1 MPDLNAYEIVKMTN
15 RDEWN
20 QFVLEAEG
28 GTVFST
34 APWLESAEL
43 STGDPIVCYGCYKKG
58 QLVAGISGLERR
70 GGSQLVTPPLLPH
83 GGFLHRP
90 VSSNRPFSR
99 ESERGGETRALI
111 TYLENHYQQIH
122 LTMAPAI
129 MDVREFVWAGWE
141 IAPRYTYVNDLT
153 IRREKVWERLERR
166 TRNVI
171 RKAESD
177 GFKVEPTTD
186 IDEIKHQYELV
197 YSEQKQQPPVHP
209 MTVQKFA
216 ETAQKRGLIDTFRA
230 VSSNGQTVSIVAFA
244 RSCDCLYAWISGAD
258 PAYRDTGATSLLY
271 WKVLE
276 LTECPRFDFVGA
288 NIPSIA
294 FFKRGFAGELVSYYA
309 VEGCPNRLLKLTTAV
324 RRIIKNR

>member
-1 MPDLNAYEIVKMTN
+1 
-15 RDEWN
+15 
-20 QFVLEAEG
+20 
-28 GTVFST
+28 
-34 APWLESAEL
+34 
-43 STGDPIVCYGCYKKG
+43 
-58 QLVAGISGLERR
+58 
-70 GGSQLVTPPLLPH
+70 
-83 GGFLHRP
+83 
-90 VSSNRPFSR
+90 
-99 ESERGGETRALI
+99 
-111 TYLENHYQQIH
+111 
-122 LTMAPAI
+122 MAPGI

-153 IRREKVWERLERR
+153 IGRETVWERLERR

-244 RSCDCLYAWISGAD
+244 
-258 PAYRDTGATSLLY
+258 
-271 WKVLE
+271 